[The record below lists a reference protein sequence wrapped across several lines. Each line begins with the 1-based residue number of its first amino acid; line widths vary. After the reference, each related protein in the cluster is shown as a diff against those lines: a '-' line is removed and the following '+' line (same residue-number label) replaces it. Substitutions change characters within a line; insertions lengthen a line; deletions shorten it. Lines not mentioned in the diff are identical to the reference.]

1 MASRSVS
8 QPAKHS
14 TVVIVA
20 AYTLQLTAEVSTTYS
35 LFQWS
40 SEDEPHAILKKQGMH
55 TAGSLPRGNRTN
67 ESRERNSTGDTVNAA
82 AHA

>member
-40 SEDEPHAILKKQGMH
+40 SEDDPHAILKKQGMH
-55 TAGSLPRGNRTN
+55 MGMHMQAAFPEETEQMRAERGTAQETQ
-67 ESRERNSTGDTVNAA
+67 
-82 AHA
+82 